1 MEANKTLVILVLLLI
16 ILVLFVDQIG
26 AKETFFNSNEEPITF
41 GTILEINYHVFLDYV
56 PDIKGIKY
64 YNYLTRNNIL
74 KDFNSEISQ
83 GKPKKCSLIEDSI
96 EKNLT
101 YHFTTLKDKINTK
114 EAIKNEI
121 NSTALILYN
130 LKRKDIENNQNARD
144 ILKFTLINMLDH
156 YNLDKN
162 NRPTVN
168 IVFLPFLLY
177 DETLLEL
184 EYYNKRIYFIGLYKP
199 SDNSIFLNNV
209 PRWSNNEDNI
219 SKVKDL
225 IYNGKGLFISVR
237 FHDQWLDGLDK
248 KCEFLSKDC
257 VAGTECRRL
266 NKIMK
271 TNINNNYDQEFA
283 YSDYLLDIER
293 ERNKRR
299 YFGNDR
305 QNNSDESDNN
315 LCPLN
320 ESGEEIE
327 NSSRELI
334 NTFSF
339 I

>member
-1 MEANKTLVILVLLLI
+1 MEANKVLVILVLLFV
-16 ILVLFVDQIG
+16 ILVIFVNQ
-26 AKETFFNSNEEPITF
+26 FNSKELFNNNEEPITF
-41 GTILEINYHVFLDYV
+41 GTILEINYHIFLDFV

-83 GKPKKCSLIEDSI
+83 GNPKKCSLIEESI

-101 YHFTTLKDKINTK
+101 YHFTDLKDKINTK

-177 DETLLEL
+177 DETLLGL
-184 EYYNKRIYFIGLYKP
+184 RYYNKRIYFIGLYKP

-209 PRWSNNEDNI
+209 PQWINNEDNI
-219 SKVKDL
+219 SKVKEM
-225 IYNGKGLFISVR
+225 IYDGKGLFLSVR
-237 FHDQWLDGLDK
+237 FHNQWVAGLDK

-257 VAGTECRRL
+257 RAGTECNRL
-266 NKIMK
+266 NKIMTK
-271 TNINNNYDQEFA
+271 N
-283 YSDYLLDIER
+283 LLY
-293 ERNKRR
+293 K
-299 YFGNDR
+299 
-305 QNNSDESDNN
+305 
-315 LCPLN
+315 
-320 ESGEEIE
+320 
-327 NSSRELI
+327 
-334 NTFSF
+334 
-339 I
+339 